1 MLITE
6 ANGFVSEVH
15 DRMPVILEPDQFEPW
30 LFCEAGIETLKPA
43 ANDVLHRRP
52 VSKRVNSSRTPDDD
66 ILINRIELPNIPP
79 NRVSPPDLV
88 EMVPKLEGRS

>member
-66 ILINRIELPNIPP
+66 ILINRIVTLGPAPTDAAISSSIHPNDA
-79 NRVSPPDLV
+79 S
-88 EMVPKLEGRS
+88 SC